1 MDSGTCVKVA
11 VRIRPLS
18 SEDSNDDGTLC
29 INTVPG
35 VPQVYHYTIYIY
47 VHIYIN
53 LCIYIYIHIY
63 INMYI
68 IYVYLHICR

>member
-1 MDSGTCVKVA
+1 MDLGTCVKVA

-35 VPQVYHYTIYIY
+35 VPQVYYYTIWLFYKLEELLQYYDSLQNSLSLIY
-47 VHIYIN
+47 FKI
-53 LCIYIYIHIY
+53 
-63 INMYI
+63 
-68 IYVYLHICR
+68 RS